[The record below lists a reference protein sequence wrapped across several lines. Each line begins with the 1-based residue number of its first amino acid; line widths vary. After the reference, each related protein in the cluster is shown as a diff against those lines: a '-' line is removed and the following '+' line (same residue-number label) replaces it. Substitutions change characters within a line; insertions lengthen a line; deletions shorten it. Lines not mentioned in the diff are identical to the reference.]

1 MVAIGGALALLALWS
16 GWLAVRRVALADS
29 RMFLRALVVATP
41 LGFIAVE
48 AGWVV
53 TEVGRQPW
61 IIANLMRTSE
71 AVTSVQVLTTTF
83 TAFTVLYVLLSAV
96 VVIVLRRLVL
106 EAPA

>member
-16 GWLAVRRVALADS
+16 VWLTARRLALAEA

-71 AVTSVQVLTTTF
+71 AVTSVQVLTATF

-96 VVIVLRRLVL
+96 VVVVLRRLVL